1 MTRTIEQ
8 QINEANDKLNRLKA
22 KKKRQE
28 ARQLIVLG
36 SSLLAVAKLN
46 RDNANMMLALLKQAK
61 MRDAEMRDL
70 EPVMKELE
78 SMQ

>member
-1 MTRTIEQ
+1 M
-8 QINEANDKLNRLKA
+8 NRLKA

-36 SSLLAVAKLN
+36 SSLLAVAKLS
-46 RDNANMMLALLKQAK
+46 RENAHMMLGLLRQAK

-78 SMQ
+78 TML